1 MDTGEIV
8 LVTPGSIISL
18 TWFMEDIMT
27 IVKQEASLNSR
38 WWPLTTMEEEKSSQS
53 EGKKLS
59 SRPTRPHVKQK
70 VEVKHLS
77 VPFHTATYMTCTC
90 NTHTHTCVHIH
101 RAMID
106 LFSNS
111 LMDKTLTASL
121 ANLLHHV
128 TCVIIFIEKSWVWE
142 LLKINSRDSEVINL
156 CDWGQKVSLP
166 YVINSL
172 ASLPNSYLQHQ
183 PPHKER

>member
-1 MDTGEIV
+1 
-8 LVTPGSIISL
+8 
-18 TWFMEDIMT
+18 MT
-27 IVKQEASLNSR
+27 INNSGR
-38 WWPLTTMEEEKSSQS
+38 REESPAWREKTKFQAN
-53 EGKKLS
+53 ETLCQTKGRRQTLKCALS
-59 SRPTRPHVKQK
+59 YRHIHDMHMQ
-70 VEVKHLS
+70 
-77 VPFHTATYMTCTC
+77 
-90 NTHTHTCVHIH
+90 HTHTCVHIH

-106 LFSNS
+106 LFSHS

-128 TCVIIFIEKSWVWE
+128 ACVIIFIKKSWVWE
-142 LLKINSRDSEVINL
+142 LLKINSREFSDSEIINL